1 MNKELQEVADMQ
13 RKRLKK
19 VLDPMRSLLCLE
31 ASGYRGHL
39 ATRVSEHAAQRRDTK
54 VMFDNLPWLL
64 ASCAPLAYLT
74 KSLAIPGWYFG
85 VACYVM
91 LFSDLMKHD
100 CYYCRPGLKKLG
112 PVFPHQKEVDT

>member
-31 ASGYRGHL
+31 ASGYREHL
-39 ATRVSEHAAQRRDTK
+39 GTRVSEHAIQRRDTK

-64 ASCAPLAYLT
+64 ASCVPLSYLT
-74 KSLAIPGWYFG
+74 KSLAIPAWYFG
-85 VACYVM
+85 LSCYVM
-91 LFSDLMKHD
+91 LFTDLMKHD
-100 CYYCRPGLKKLG
+100 CYYCRPGLKHLN
-112 PVFPHQKEVDT
+112 PVFPN